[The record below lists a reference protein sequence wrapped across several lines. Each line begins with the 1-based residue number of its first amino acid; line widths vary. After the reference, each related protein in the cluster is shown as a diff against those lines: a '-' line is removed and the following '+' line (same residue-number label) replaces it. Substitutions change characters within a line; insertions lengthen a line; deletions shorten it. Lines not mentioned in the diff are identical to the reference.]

1 MISWGKE
8 TTRDGSIG
16 GPTERVWFFGIL
28 FRLASLASRGVLCK
42 TPPFQRGFSLT
53 GRVSGRVSR
62 FWARSGLGCPSGFM
76 RRQEGFAMQLS
87 DRAPDSRS
95 GLIMGDFVSGRI
107 SRHEGPGAAK
117 IDPPGVMD

>member
-1 MISWGKE
+1 
-8 TTRDGSIG
+8 
-16 GPTERVWFFGIL
+16 
-28 FRLASLASRGVLCK
+28 
-42 TPPFQRGFSLT
+42 
-53 GRVSGRVSR
+53 
-62 FWARSGLGCPSGFM
+62 
-76 RRQEGFAMQLS
+76 MQLS